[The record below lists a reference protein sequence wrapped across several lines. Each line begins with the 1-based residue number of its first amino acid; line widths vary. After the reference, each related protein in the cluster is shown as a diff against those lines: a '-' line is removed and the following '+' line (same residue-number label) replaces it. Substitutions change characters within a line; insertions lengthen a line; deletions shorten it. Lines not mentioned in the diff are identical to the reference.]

1 MLQSIRDSL
10 SGWVLWFVVGL
21 IAVPFAFVGI
31 ESFRMGSSDPVL
43 VEVGDIEITETR
55 FRTAYDQRFRQLQQM
70 MGDNFRPD
78 MINTA
83 EFRRLVLADMTQ
95 EAVTAQY
102 ASQQGYRGSDAET
115 IDYLRGL
122 EAFQRDGRFSAEA
135 YREALSRQGMT
146 PETFEAQLREALAI
160 DGLRDGVLAS
170 TVVPDTLLDNALRLQ
185 HQERSLSY
193 LTIPAERFRVS
204 VEVDEAAIQA
214 RYEQDQ
220 ARYQVPERM
229 KLDYVVLDGAQLP
242 KAPDPDASVLKALYE
257 AERAGFTT
265 PEARR
270 ARHILVTI
278 DGDEKAAE
286 AEANAL
292 RAQLNEGADFAA
304 LAAEHSD
311 DTGSRD
317 DGGSLGWIERGEMTE
332 SFEAALFSLA
342 EGETSGPITTEFGV
356 HLIRVD
362 EIREQT
368 QQAFDDPEVQEALLS
383 RYHGREQSM
392 RVQAL
397 LEEIEQLAFENPN
410 TLAPVA
416 EALQQPV
423 QQTDWFTREGGAGI
437 LAERSVMTAAFSPE
451 LIDADENSAP
461 LALSDNRVVVIRKAD
476 YAPPSTSPLADV
488 RDDIRETLIREGA
501 EAKARALADELL
513 AEAEAGRALSEL
525 ADVHGVT
532 LRAAGPVKRNH
543 PDTDRALLERL
554 FAMPRPAG
562 ESPEF
567 SIAQT
572 REGDFALLALNKVID
587 PEPTAAQRVAER
599 DALEEVIAGVE
610 FNAYERAMRHAVTV
624 TQKREIEP
632 KPL

>member
-55 FRTAYDQRFRQLQQM
+55 FRSAYDQRFRQLQQM

-122 EAFQRDGRFSAEA
+122 DAFQRDGRFSAEA
-135 YREALSRQGMT
+135 YREALARQGMT

-160 DGLRDGVLAS
+160 DRLRDGVLAS
-170 TVVPDTLLDNALRLQ
+170 TVVPETLLDNALRLQ
-185 HQERSLSY
+185 QQERSLSY
-193 LTIPAERFRVS
+193 LLIPAERFRVS
-204 VEVDEAAIQA
+204 VEVDAAAIEA

-229 KLDYVVLDGAQLP
+229 KLDYVVLDGEQLP
-242 KAPDPDASVLKALYE
+242 KAPDPDGSVLKALYE
-257 AERAGFTT
+257 AERAGFST

-270 ARHILVTI
+270 ARHILVTT
-278 DGDEKAAE
+278 DGDAEAAE
-286 AEANAL
+286 AEAKAL
-292 RAQLNEGADFAA
+292 RAQLDEGADFAA

-311 DTGSRD
+311 DTGSREE
-317 DGGSLGWIERGEMTE
+317 GGDLGWIERGEMTE

-342 EGETSGPITTEFGV
+342 EGETSGPVTTEFGV

-368 QQAFDDPEVQEALLS
+368 RQAFDDPSVQEALLS

-392 RVQAL
+392 RVQSL

-410 TLAPVA
+410 TLTPVA

-423 QQTDWFTREGGAGI
+423 QQTDWFTREGGSGI
-437 LAERSVMTAAFSPE
+437 LAERAVMTAAFSPE

-461 LALSDNRVVVIRKAD
+461 LALSDNRIVVIRKAD

-488 RDDIRETLIREGA
+488 RDDIREALIREGA

-525 ADVHGVT
+525 ADLHGVT

-562 ESPEF
+562 ETPEF
-567 SIAQT
+567 SVAQT
-572 REGDFALLALNKVID
+572 RDGDFALLALNNVID

-599 DALEEVIAGVE
+599 DDLEAVIAGVE

-624 TQKREIEP
+624 KQKRELNPEP
-632 KPL
+632 L